1 MLIEGTFY
9 FLSTISPRFSFDY
22 CVVECVVP
30 RSRHQAAARVTQQ
43 NFDSETDVSGS
54 GTVGRGG
61 TGERDVLQKNEQM
74 LSEPRKIPELLLD

>member
-1 MLIEGTFY
+1 MVDGVI
-9 FLSTISPRFSFDY
+9 
-22 CVVECVVP
+22 P

-43 NFDSETDVSGS
+43 NFDSEMDASGS

-61 TGERDVLQKNEQM
+61 TDERDVLQMNEQM